1 MSSAQSFFRRASL
14 YTALGSAVAALISI
28 AACQILMGLALAA
41 LLVSG
46 EKLRF
51 PPIKLPLALF
61 FLGTVLSLTFSADPA
76 AGWPQI
82 RKLSVFVVILLVYTL
97 FRELRVVERLIAAWI
112 GVASVSAGL
121 ALVQFHGRWEQA
133 RALHVPFYDYYIGQ
147 RITGFMSHWMTFG
160 GEMMIVLVLLA
171 AFLFFGAGGRKML
184 IAGIAC
190 AVILSAAV
198 VLSFT
203 RSIWLGSLAGGF
215 YLLWCWHKRL
225 IVVLP
230 VALVLIFW
238 VGPDSLRE
246 RFDSF
251 LYPHGQPD
259 SNQHRIVTFRTGWEM
274 IKANPWFGVGLE
286 QVGPRFDGYV
296 PADVPRPLPLGWY
309 GHLHNIYLQYA
320 AERGVPT
327 LLALLWLIGKIIF
340 DFLRALR
347 RRAAGSGAWFLR
359 GAVAVVIA
367 ILTEGLFE
375 MNLGDTE
382 VLTMFLIVMACGYVV
397 LDRTESR
404 SPAATG

>member
-1 MSSAQSFFRRASL
+1 MSSVQSFFRRASL
-14 YTALGSAVAALISI
+14 YTAFGSAVAALISI

-41 LLVSG
+41 LLISG

-51 PPIKLPLALF
+51 PPIKLPLVLF
-61 FLGTVLSLTFSADPA
+61 FLGTVLSLAFSPDPA
-76 AGWPQI
+76 AGWPQL
-82 RKLSVFVVILLVYTL
+82 RKLSVFVVILLVYSL
-97 FRELRVVERLIAAWI
+97 FRELRVVQRLIAAWI

-133 RALHVPFYDYYIGQ
+133 LALHIPFYDYYIGQ

-171 AFLFFGAGGRKML
+171 AFLFFGVFTRKML

-340 DFLRALR
+340 DFLRVLH

-359 GAVAVVIA
+359 GAIAVVIA

-382 VLTMFLIVMACGYVV
+382 VLTMFLIVVTCGYVV
-397 LDRTESR
+397 LDRTEPQ
-404 SPAATG
+404 SPAPAD